1 MNLVE
6 CFVINTKH
14 QSSSWVCS
22 SETSLCW
29 SVITLKYKG
38 SVILRSVIIGIIKRI
53 HKSSNPADFE
63 DSSSR
68 TYDAFNQ
75 YVSVADLT
83 SGNLKRTNSFY
94 TWNGEGS

>member
-1 MNLVE
+1 MLVSYNFKIQRQRDTE
-6 CFVINTKH
+6 IYNNR
-14 QSSSWVCS
+14 
-22 SETSLCW
+22 
-29 SVITLKYKG
+29 Y
-38 SVILRSVIIGIIKRI
+38 
-53 HKSSNPADFE
+53 HKEDTQISSNPADFE

-94 TWNGEGS
+94 TWNGEGG